1 MPKASTGRMDNAA
14 AGHIK
19 QKVIHHIERVTVA
32 ALQVLTVVLVVAAT
46 IALYQLMWKYLAT
59 YGMRMDSVEDLL
71 PVMQRSFAGILVVVI
86 GLELLETLQAYFT
99 EHHVRIEV
107 ILVVAIIAVGRHV
120 IQVDF
125 EHTPGTVLLGLAALL
140 LALIGGYVLVR
151 RSVSRIPPPS
161 SAAPSAHDG
170 SGLE

>member
-1 MPKASTGRMDNAA
+1 MSNAA
-14 AGHIK
+14 GGYIK
-19 QKVIHHIERVTVA
+19 ERVIHHVERATVA
-32 ALQVLTVVLVVAAT
+32 ALQVLTIVIVVVAT
-46 IALYQLMWKYLAT
+46 IALYQLLWRYLSLN
-59 YGMRMDSVEDLL
+59 GLRLESVEDLL

-125 EHTPGTVLLGLAALL
+125 EHTQGAVLLGLAALL

-151 RSVSRIPPPS
+151 RSISRVPPHTNEDAQS
-161 SAAPSAHDG
+161 NEG
-170 SGLE
+170 SD